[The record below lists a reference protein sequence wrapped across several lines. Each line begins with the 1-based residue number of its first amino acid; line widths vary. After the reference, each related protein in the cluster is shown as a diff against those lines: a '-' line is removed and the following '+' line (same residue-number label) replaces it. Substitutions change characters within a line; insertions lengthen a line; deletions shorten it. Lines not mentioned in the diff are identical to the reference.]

1 MEWLRA
7 DCDMLSRA
15 AARVK
20 LRSSATIAN
29 AESSA
34 RSFLMIYAWYA

>member
-7 DCDMLSRA
+7 DCDTPRRA

-20 LRSSATIAN
+20 LRSWETVAN
-29 AESSA
+29 AESSVKLF
-34 RSFLMIYAWYA
+34 RMIYEYYS